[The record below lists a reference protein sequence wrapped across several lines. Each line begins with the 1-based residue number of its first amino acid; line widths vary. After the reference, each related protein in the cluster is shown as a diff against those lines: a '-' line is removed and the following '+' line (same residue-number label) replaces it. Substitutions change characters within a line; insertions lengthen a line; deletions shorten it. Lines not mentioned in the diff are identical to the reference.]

1 MTQNYF
7 SIEVDTNLL
16 TPTYGSLNLFSFK
29 QLIDALII
37 TDENLLFFQ
46 NNKNELLDIII
57 NYDEMSDF
65 IFYLIG
71 GESRLD
77 QYLEI
82 IERIPKDR
90 VEELNKLFDFY
101 KFQLHSENISVS
113 PPEPMSQIQ
122 VAGSYDYVIISMLIV
137 IGASIYNFIGR
148 RNIIVNQQTI
158 VRNFSTD
165 EIVMNNEGKC
175 RLLIINFGHAIQKK
189 ILKITVNPIN
199 FQPYLD
205 EIVMYDMLRT
215 RTNANVAEYTQGI
228 QDIANYNPDLR
239 SRYPGNVYFHY
250 EAFLDIDG
258 THYEFNLSEI
268 AEEMIINRLWS
279 NELKRRDPI
288 QLVYIVGNYYEEIVD
303 FYKLL
308 VNNHLTL
315 PVINVCV
322 QNTLTNI
329 ERAFMGIGFIH
340 GDMKVDNI
348 LIDLTNNASL
358 IFDLDFSFA
367 FQQTRRKAIDDDF
380 IVNRYLLVNT
390 HNYRNQQNY
399 LTRDFLH
406 FFDIYLFNMSLQTY
420 VSLKTFRSIFN
431 EIGDLC
437 ENQAGIADS
446 FKYFYIIYKLT
457 EHYELYKRKQYEREM
472 FYFENIF
479 RNFNQY
485 AASTAFSRLRPF
497 ARRIFDD
504 VAIIIN
510 AQAGLAQN

>member
-1 MTQNYF
+1 MTGNYF
-7 SIEVDTNLL
+7 SIELDNHLL
-16 TPTYGSLNLFSFK
+16 TPTYGSLNLFCFK
-29 QLIDALII
+29 QFIEAFII
-37 TDENLLFFQ
+37 TDENLLYLQ
-46 NNKNELLDIII
+46 KNKNELLDIII
-57 NYDEMSDF
+57 NYHEMSDF

-77 QYLEI
+77 QYLDVI
-82 IERIPKDR
+82 DGIPKDR

-101 KFQLHSENISVS
+101 KFQLQNENVSVS
-113 PPEPMSQIQ
+113 FPEPMSQIQ
-122 VAGSYDYVIISMLIV
+122 VAGSYDFIIISMLVV

-148 RNIIVNQQTI
+148 RNIIVNQQTT

-165 EIVMNNEGKC
+165 EIVLDNEGKC
-175 RLLIINFGHAIQKK
+175 RLLIINFGQAIQKK
-189 ILKITVNPIN
+189 ILKITVNPQN

-215 RTNANVAEYTQGI
+215 RTNANVAEYTQGV

-288 QLVYIVGNYYEEIVD
+288 QLVYIVGNYYDQIVD

-308 VNNHLTL
+308 VDNHPTL

-329 ERAFMGIGFIH
+329 ERAFIGIGFIH
-340 GDMKVDNI
+340 GDMKIDNI
-348 LIDLTNNASL
+348 LINSTNNTSL

-367 FQQTRRKAIDDDF
+367 FQQTQRKAIDDNL

-390 HNYRNQQNY
+390 HNYWNQQNY
-399 LTRDFLH
+399 LTRAFLH
-406 FFDIYLFNMSLQTY
+406 FFDIYLFNMSLQTN
-420 VSLKTFRSIFN
+420 VSLKTFISIFN

-446 FKYFYIIYKLT
+446 FKYFYIIYKIT
-457 EHYELYKRKQYEREM
+457 EHYELYKRRRYEREM

-479 RNFNQY
+479 RNFNEY
-485 AASTAFSRLRPF
+485 ATSTAFSRLRPF

-510 AQAGLAQN
+510 AQADLAQN